1 MGKLISW
8 IAVFLLLVVV
18 PIGSWVYLNK
28 GLNYRKAALSEL
40 LPKDSIDIRLDTLNL
55 FVGKTSLVVLK
66 NNASTTEVIKS
77 LSEQFA
83 NTQGFQIVFKDST
96 DNNLFTPAGYLN
108 GYLAKDINNSFL
120 LIDEKMKVR
129 NVYKDDVAS
138 VKKMVEHIAIVIPRP
153 KEADIEQKK

>member
-1 MGKLISW
+1 
-8 IAVFLLLVVV
+8 
-18 PIGSWVYLNK
+18 
-28 GLNYRKAALSEL
+28 
-40 LPKDSIDIRLDTLNL
+40 
-55 FVGKTSLVVLK
+55 
-66 NNASTTEVIKS
+66 

-96 DNNLFTPAGYLN
+96 DNNLFTPTGYLN
-108 GYLAKDINNSFL
+108 GYLAKDINSSFL
-120 LIDEKMKVR
+120 LIDEKMKIR